1 MKARNEY
8 LLMVV
13 FTLLLNTV
21 HVFFKFCVRFEQEIM
36 AVKGL
41 VVHFG
46 MDCFN
51 NINRKDV
58 LCQGQNG
65 DNFTFNLTLKQANL
79 PNYKLTGQQCITK

>member
-1 MKARNEY
+1 
-8 LLMVV
+8 
-13 FTLLLNTV
+13 
-21 HVFFKFCVRFEQEIM
+21 M

-41 VVHFG
+41 VVHFE

-65 DNFTFNLTLKQANL
+65 DNFTFDLTLKQANL
-79 PNYKLTGQQCITK
+79 PNYKLNV